1 MQVRTAFSTCLRISH
16 RQPGTTFRM
25 YSRCQTRVV
34 SLVGRRTELLAHQL
48 LQDKA
53 IAVDAKWMI
62 RSLVPSPC
70 VHQASQNGPD
80 DRAGLSKFSI
90 RKRTIPRFGPS
101 DCSLRCLALL
111 RTQIF
116 SDSVDEELYSSA
128 FRTTVYIKF
137 LFIHEQL
144 SQIAQDAPSSTFME
158 LFSADVCQ
166 FLLTKMTGQCVSSW

>member
-1 MQVRTAFSTCLRISH
+1 MTY
-16 RQPGTTFRM
+16 PGCFHSSGREM
-25 YSRCQTRVV
+25 NLTR
-34 SLVGRRTELLAHQL
+34 
-48 LQDKA
+48 
-53 IAVDAKWMI
+53 
-62 RSLVPSPC
+62 SPIFKSFGLGIFDC
-70 VHQASQNGPD
+70 TNVPD

-158 LFSADVCQ
+158 LLSADVCQ

>member
-70 VHQASQNGPD
+70 VHQASQND
-80 DRAGLSKFSI
+80 HHHRASVSEVSKVKNAPTDASVHGFVRRIYGFPTLSRNSKNVAAAFLNCH
-90 RKRTIPRFGPS
+90 FPS
-101 DCSLRCLALL
+101 PCCDFKTGA
-111 RTQIF
+111 
-116 SDSVDEELYSSA
+116 SSPSE
-128 FRTTVYIKF
+128 F
-137 LFIHEQL
+137 
-144 SQIAQDAPSSTFME
+144 PMSSTYG
-158 LFSADVCQ
+158 SAD
-166 FLLTKMTGQCVSSW
+166 TSPITT

>member
-1 MQVRTAFSTCLRISH
+1 MDVACSVVVFASLETPTAICERLRSFGVR
-16 RQPGTTFRM
+16 
-25 YSRCQTRVV
+25 
-34 SLVGRRTELLAHQL
+34 VGPTN
-48 LQDKA
+48 
-53 IAVDAKWMI
+53 V
-62 RSLVPSPC
+62 
-70 VHQASQNGPD
+70 PD

-158 LFSADVCQ
+158 LLSADVCQ